1 MLASLSNGEVTWIN
15 QLLAMGFW
23 KEEFDCEIWPDLER
37 WFRLLY
43 ILDRGKVKQVEWEGF
58 P

>member
-1 MLASLSNGEVTWIN
+1 
-15 QLLAMGFW
+15 MGFW